1 MATYSDTLYLK
12 DKVSRSLEK
21 ISRKL
26 GVFEKRAEKARK
38 RLEYLNKTGE
48 KLKGLGTKLTVGLT
62 LPIVALGAASLK
74 AASDFE
80 KMQEQLS
87 IMLGSAEKGKKMFND
102 ITKFASQTPLETKDI
117 MQATNTMLSFGIAS
131 DKVLEYQR
139 QLGDIAGGNAERFRA
154 LSLAFSQASS
164 AGKLQGQDLMQMIN
178 AGFNPLE
185 QIAKRTGKTVGYW
198 KEQMSKG
205 KVTMDMVTQAM
216 KDATSEGGRYHN
228 MMLKM
233 SKTAGGQLSTL
244 QDNWNMALANFG
256 KEILPLAIKGMSAL
270 SKILEKINSMTPAQ
284 KKFLV
289 VVASIV
295 AIIGPLVAG
304 IGTVITT
311 ITSLS
316 VAAGALGIS
325 MGAALGIVAGIPLA
339 IAAVV
344 TALVLL
350 WKNWSKIWNGIK
362 SITMR
367 VINGIVGFINKLL
380 EKLGFLAYL
389 IPGLAQI
396 KIGKDIAGA
405 VGGAIEKNS
414 VRQSQTNNTSNTTN
428 NTTNFFGNIVASGK
442 DTLDKLI
449 HRSQTVPAT

>member
-1 MATYSDTLYLK
+1 MARYEDTLYLK
-12 DKVSRSLEK
+12 DKVSRSLEM

-38 RLEYLNKTGE
+38 RLEQLTKTGD
-48 KLKGLGTKLTVGLT
+48 KLKSLGTKLTVGLT
-62 LPIVALGAASLK
+62 VPIVALGVASLK
-74 AASDFE
+74 CASDFE

-87 IMLGSAEKGKKMFND
+87 IMLGSAEKGKKMFDD

-139 QLGDIAGGNAERFRA
+139 QLGDIAGGNADRFRSLA
-154 LSLAFSQASS
+154 LAFSQASS

-185 QIAKRTGKTVGYW
+185 QIAKKTGKTVGYW

-244 QDNWNMALANFG
+244 QDNWNMVLAQFG
-256 KEILPLAIKGMSAL
+256 REILPIAIKGMSAL
-270 SKILEKINSMTPAQ
+270 SNLLAKINAMTPAQ

-304 IGTVITT
+304 IGTVITA
-311 ITSLS
+311 ITGLS
-316 VAAGALGIS
+316 VVAGALGVTL
-325 MGAALGIVAGIPLA
+325 GVALGWIAGIPLA
-339 IAAVV
+339 IGAIV

-350 WKNWSKIWNGIK
+350 WKNWHKIWEGIK
-362 SITMR
+362 NITR
-367 VINGIVGFINKLL
+367 NVINGILNFINKLID
-380 EKLGFLAYL
+380 KLGPLAYL

-396 KIGKDIAGA
+396 KLGKDIAGF
-405 VGGAIEKNS
+405 VGDRINQNS
-414 VRQSQTNNTSNTTN
+414 VRQNQTNNNFSNTYNTSNYYGNTN
-428 NTTNFFGNIVASGK
+428 YNNLMPFASPGY
-442 DTLDKLI
+442 
-449 HRSQTVPAT
+449 VPSAVM

>member
-1 MATYSDTLYLK
+1 MATYKDTLYLY
-12 DKVSRSLEK
+12 DKVSRPLEQM
-21 ISRKL
+21 SRKL
-26 GVFEKRAEKARK
+26 GVFEQRAEKARK
-38 RLEYLNKTGE
+38 RVEHLVKAGD
-48 KLKGLGTKLTVGLT
+48 KLKGFGNKLTLGLT
-62 LPIVALGAASLK
+62 LPIVALGGASLK
-74 AASDFE
+74 AAADFE

-87 IMLGSAEKGKKMFND
+87 IMLGSAEKGKKMFDD

-131 DKVLEYQR
+131 DKVLTYQR
-139 QLGDIAGGNAERFRA
+139 QLGDIAGGNAERFRS

-216 KDATSEGGRYHN
+216 EDATSEGGRYYN
-228 MMLKM
+228 MMQKM

-244 QDNWNMALANFG
+244 QDNWNMTLASFG

-270 SKILEKINSMTPAQ
+270 SNVLAKINSMTPAQ

-289 VVASIV
+289 VIAGIV

-304 IGTVITT
+304 IGTVITVL
-311 ITSLS
+311 TSLS
-316 VAAGALGIS
+316 VVAATFGIS
-325 MGAALGIVAGIPLA
+325 MGAAIGIVAGIPLA

-344 TALVLL
+344 AALVLL
-350 WKNWSKIWNGIK
+350 WKNWDKIWNGIK
-362 SITMR
+362 NITMK

-380 EKLGFLAYL
+380 DKLGWLAYL

-396 KIGKDIAGA
+396 KIGKDIASA
-405 VGGAIEKNS
+405 VGNKINNNR
-414 VRQSQTNNTSNTTN
+414 VSQTQNNNSTSNVYNTTN
-428 NTTNFFGNIVASGK
+428 NYGGGGGLGGLTPLTSGVYA
-442 DTLDKLI
+442 
-449 HRSQTVPAT
+449 VP

>member
-12 DKVSRSLEK
+12 DKVSRTLEQ

-80 KMQEQLS
+80 KMEQQLS
-87 IMLGSAEKGKKMFND
+87 VMLGSAEKGRKMFGD
-102 ITKFASQTPLETKDI
+102 IQKFAAQTPLETKDL
-117 MQATNTMLSFGIAS
+117 MQATNTLIGFGIAE
-131 DKVLEYQR
+131 DKVIPIMQK
-139 QLGDIAGGNAERFRA
+139 LGDIAGGNAEKFQ
-154 LSLAFSQASS
+154 SLVLNFAQASS
-164 AGKLQGQDLMQMIN
+164 GGKLLSQDYRSMIN
-178 AGFNPLE
+178 QGFNPLE
-185 QIAKRTGKTVGYW
+185 IIARKTGKSIGYW
-198 KEQMSKG
+198 QDQMSKG
-205 KVTMDMVTQAM
+205 KVTAKMLEDAINEVTG
-216 KDATSEGGRYHN
+216 EGGKFHD
-228 MMLKM
+228 MMKKM

-244 QDNWNMALANFG
+244 QDNWNMALASFG
-256 KEILPLAIKGMSAL
+256 KEILPLAIKGMNAL
-270 SKILEKINSMTPAQ
+270 SKVLEKINSMTPAQ

-289 VVASIV
+289 VVAGIV

-350 WKNWSKIWNGIK
+350 WKNWDKIWNGIK

-367 VINGIVGFINKLL
+367 VINGITGFIDKLL

-389 IPGLAQI
+389 IPGLSQI

-405 VGGAIEKNS
+405 IGDKISQNS
-414 VRQSQTNNTSNTTN
+414 IKQSQTNIKNENVHNITN
-428 NTTNFFGNIVASGK
+428 NYGGGMGGFNSLTPLASG
-442 DTLDKLI
+442 I
-449 HRSQTVPAT
+449 YAIP

>member
-1 MATYSDTLYLK
+1 MATYKDTLYLY
-12 DKVSRSLEK
+12 DKVSRPLEK
-21 ISRKL
+21 MSRKL
-26 GVFEKRAEKARK
+26 DVFEQRAEKARK
-38 RLEYLNKTGE
+38 RVEHLAKTGD
-48 KLKGLGTKLTVGLT
+48 KLKGFGNKLTLGLT
-62 LPIVALGAASLK
+62 LPIVALGGASLK
-74 AASDFE
+74 AAADFE

-87 IMLGSAEKGKKMFND
+87 IMLGSAEKGKKMFDD

-139 QLGDIAGGNAERFRA
+139 QLGDIAGGNADRFRS

-198 KEQMSKG
+198 KDQMSKG

-228 MMLKM
+228 MMMKM

-244 QDNWNMALANFG
+244 QDNWNMTLASFG

-270 SKILEKINSMTPAQ
+270 SNILAKINSMTPAQ

-289 VVASIV
+289 VVAGIV
-295 AIIGPLVAG
+295 ALIGPLVAG
-304 IGTVITT
+304 IGTVITAL
-311 ITSLS
+311 TSLS
-316 VAAGALGIS
+316 VVAATFGIS
-325 MGAALGIVAGIPLA
+325 MGAALGIIAGVPLA

-350 WKNWSKIWNGIK
+350 WKNWHKIWNGIK
-362 SITMR
+362 NITMK

-380 EKLGFLAYL
+380 DKLGFLAYL
-389 IPGLAQI
+389 IPGLSQI
-396 KIGKDIAGA
+396 KLGKDIAGA
-405 VGGAIEKNS
+405 VGSKIHNSRVHQEQNNSTKNYS
-414 VRQSQTNNTSNTTN
+414 TTN
-428 NTTNFFGNIVASGK
+428 YNYFGNTNTYNGMFGLTQPSYVPV
-442 DTLDKLI
+442 
-449 HRSQTVPAT
+449 RS

>member
-1 MATYSDTLYLK
+1 MATYKDTLYLV
-12 DKVSRSLEK
+12 DKVSRPLEK
-21 ISRKL
+21 MSRKL
-26 GVFEKRAEKARK
+26 GVFEQRAEKARK
-38 RLEYLNKTGE
+38 RVENLAKAGD
-48 KLKGLGTKLTVGLT
+48 KLKGFGAKLTLGLT
-62 LPIVALGAASLK
+62 LPIVALGGASLK
-74 AASDFE
+74 AAADFE

-87 IMLGSAEKGKKMFND
+87 IMLGSAERGKKMFDD

-164 AGKLQGQDLMQMIN
+164 AGRLQGQDLMQMIN

-185 QIAKRTGKTVGYW
+185 QIAKRTGQTVGYW

-244 QDNWNMALANFG
+244 QDNWNMTLANFG
-256 KEILPLAIKGMSAL
+256 KEILPLAIKGLSAMSNLLA
-270 SKILEKINSMTPAQ
+270 KINAMTPAQ
-284 KKFLV
+284 KRVLIV
-289 VVASIV
+289 ISSIV

-304 IGTVITT
+304 IGSVITAL
-311 ITSLS
+311 TSLTV
-316 VAAGALGIS
+316 VAGTFGVTAGVALGW
-325 MGAALGIVAGIPLA
+325 IVGIPA
-339 IAAVV
+339 IIAGVV
-344 TALVLL
+344 AALVLL
-350 WKNWSKIWNGIK
+350 WKNWSKIWNGIRN
-362 SITMR
+362 ITMN
-367 VINGIVGFINKLL
+367 VINGIVGFINTLL

-396 KIGKDIAGA
+396 KLGKDIAST
-405 VGGAIEKNS
+405 VGNRINNNNS
-414 VRQSQTNNTSNTTN
+414 VKQTQNNNSVVNNYTTTN
-428 NTTNFFGNIVASGK
+428 NYGGGSYGGLTPLTSGVYA
-442 DTLDKLI
+442 
-449 HRSQTVPAT
+449 VP

>member
-12 DKVSRSLEK
+12 DKVSRTLEQ

-244 QDNWNMALANFG
+244 QDNWNMALASFG
-256 KEILPLAIKGMSAL
+256 KEILPLAIKGMNAL
-270 SKILEKINSMTPAQ
+270 SKVLEKINSMTPAQ

-289 VVASIV
+289 VMAGIV

-362 SITMR
+362 NITMR
-367 VINGIVGFINKLL
+367 VINGITGFIDKLL
-380 EKLGFLAYL
+380 EKLGWIAYL
-389 IPGLAQI
+389 IPGLQGI
-396 KIGKDIAGA
+396 KLSKDLATAIGNRIN
-405 VGGAIEKNS
+405 NS
-414 VRQSQTNNTSNTTN
+414 VNQTQN
-428 NTTNFFGNIVASGK
+428 NTTNTTTNNVTNNYGNTNNYGSLMPFSNPGY
-442 DTLDKLI
+442 
-449 HRSQTVPAT
+449 VPAPVM

>member
-12 DKVSRSLEK
+12 DKVSRTLEQ

-164 AGKLQGQDLMQMIN
+164 AGRLQGQDLMQMIN

-256 KEILPLAIKGMSAL
+256 KEILPLAIKGMNAL
-270 SKILEKINSMTPAQ
+270 SKVLEKINSMTPAQ

-295 AIIGPLVAG
+295 AIIGPLVGG
-304 IGTVITT
+304 IGTVITA
-311 ITSLS
+311 ITGLS
-316 VAAGALGIS
+316 VAASALGTTLTFLSANPIVLTIAAWTA
-325 MGAALGIVAGIPLA
+325 GIAALIGLVVLLVKNWDKVIAGIKKAIQWIGRFIDKLGPLA
-339 IAAVV
+339 
-344 TALVLL
+344 
-350 WKNWSKIWNGIK
+350 
-362 SITMR
+362 SI
-367 VINGIVGFINKLL
+367 
-380 EKLGFLAYL
+380 
-389 IPGLAQI
+389 IPGLNMI
-396 KIGKDIAGA
+396 KAGKDIAGF
-405 VGGAIEKNS
+405 VGDRISQNS
-414 VRQSQTNNTSNTTN
+414 VRQSQTNNNTSNVYNTTN
-428 NTTNFFGNIVASGK
+428 NYGNTNNYGGLMPFASGY
-442 DTLDKLI
+442 
-449 HRSQTVPAT
+449 VPVM

>member
-12 DKVSRSLEK
+12 DKVSRTLEQ

-164 AGKLQGQDLMQMIN
+164 AGRLQGQDLMQMIN

-205 KVTMDMVTQAM
+205 AVTMDMVTQAM

-256 KEILPLAIKGMSAL
+256 KEILPLAIKGMNAL
-270 SKILEKINSMTPAQ
+270 SKVLEKINSMTPAQ

-289 VVASIV
+289 VMAGIV

-350 WKNWSKIWNGIK
+350 WKNWDKIWNGIK
-362 SITMR
+362 SITMN

-380 EKLGFLAYL
+380 DKLGWLAYL
-389 IPGLAQI
+389 IPGLAGL
-396 KIGKDIAGA
+396 KGFKDIASKVSGN
-405 VGGAIEKNS
+405 INNNS
-414 VRQSQTNNTSNTTN
+414 VRQSQTNNNTSNVYNTTN
-428 NTTNFFGNIVASGK
+428 NYGNTNNYGGLMPFAN
-442 DTLDKLI
+442 
-449 HRSQTVPAT
+449 PAYAI

>member
-1 MATYSDTLYLK
+1 MATYKDTLYLV
-12 DKVSRSLEK
+12 DRVSRPLQK
-21 ISRKL
+21 MSRML
-26 GVFEKRAEKARK
+26 GVFEERAEKARK
-38 RLEYLNKTGE
+38 RVEHLAKMGDR
-48 KLKGLGTKLTVGLT
+48 LKGFGTKLTIGLT
-62 LPIVALGAASLK
+62 LPIAALGGASLK
-74 AASDFE
+74 AAADFE

-87 IMLGSAEKGKKMFND
+87 IMLGSAEKGKKMFDD

-139 QLGDIAGGNAERFRA
+139 QLGDIAGGNADRFRS

-185 QIAKRTGKTVGYW
+185 QIAARTGKTVGYW

-216 KDATSEGGRYHN
+216 KDATSEGGRYYN
-228 MMLKM
+228 MMQKM

-244 QDNWNMALANFG
+244 QDNWNMTLASFG
-256 KEILPLAIKGMSAL
+256 REILPIAIKGMSAL
-270 SKILEKINSMTPAQ
+270 SNLLAKINAMTPAQ
-284 KKFLV
+284 KKTMLV
-289 VVASIV
+289 IAGIV
-295 AIIGPLVAG
+295 ALIGPLVAG
-304 IGTVITT
+304 IGTVISI

-316 VAAGALGIS
+316 VVAGTLGIT

-339 IAAVV
+339 IGAVV

-350 WKNWSKIWNGIK
+350 WKNWDKIWNGIK
-362 SITMR
+362 NITANI
-367 VINGIVGFINKLL
+367 INGIVGFINKLL

-405 VGGAIEKNS
+405 ISNRINNNS
-414 VRQSQTNNTSNTTN
+414 VRQTQNNTTN
-428 NTTNFFGNIVASGK
+428 NSKVVNNYNYGSQQKNTIGGIINPIYVA
-442 DTLDKLI
+442 
-449 HRSQTVPAT
+449 PAIP

>member
-1 MATYSDTLYLK
+1 MATYRDTLYLK
-12 DKVSRSLEK
+12 DKVSRTLEQ

-48 KLKGLGTKLTVGLT
+48 KLKGLGAKLTVGLT

-87 IMLGSAEKGKKMFND
+87 IMLGSAEKGKKMFSD
-102 ITKFASQTPLETKDI
+102 IQKFASQTPLETKDI

-205 KVTMDMVTQAM
+205 AVTMDMVTQAM

-270 SKILEKINSMTPAQ
+270 SKVLEKINSMTPAQ
-284 KKFLV
+284 KKFLL

-325 MGAALGIVAGIPLA
+325 MGVALGIVAGIPLA

-367 VINGIVGFINKLL
+367 VINGIVGFIDKLL
-380 EKLGFLAYL
+380 EKLGWLAYL

-396 KIGKDIAGA
+396 KIGKNIAGF
-405 VGGAIEKNS
+405 VSDRISQNS
-414 VRQSQTNNTSNTTN
+414 VRQTQNNNSVVNNNNITNNYGNTYNGRNYN
-428 NTTNFFGNIVASGK
+428 NYSMRNYA
-442 DTLDKLI
+442 
-449 HRSQTVPAT
+449 VPA